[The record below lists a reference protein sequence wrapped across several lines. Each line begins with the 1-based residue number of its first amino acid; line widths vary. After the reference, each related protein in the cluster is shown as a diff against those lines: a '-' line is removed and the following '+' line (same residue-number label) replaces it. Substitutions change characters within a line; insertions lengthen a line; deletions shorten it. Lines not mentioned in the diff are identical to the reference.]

1 MPVSTPQ
8 WKIFV
13 ATYVGI
19 LVPSLLC
26 LTLGAALYTGAQTNP
41 EWMQAYD
48 DHAVG
53 GLLAQALKPV
63 GGFGKFLLVLAG
75 LSAVPVCEL
84 NTLVSS

>member
-1 MPVSTPQ
+1 MPVNTPQ
-8 WKIFV
+8 WKIFL

-26 LTLGAALYTGAQTNP
+26 LTLGAALYTAAQTNTVY
-41 EWMQAYD
+41 MQAYD
-48 DHAVG
+48 DYAVG

-84 NTLVSS
+84 VIRSG